1 MILKKIFQ
9 LTNNAVFR
17 KAMKKARKDRDI
29 KLTTNDAKINNLL
42 PEPKYHTEILVI
54 NIY

>member
-1 MILKKIFQ
+1 M
-9 LTNNAVFR
+9 TNNAVFR
-17 KAMKKARKDRDI
+17 KAMKKAGKDRDI

-42 PEPKYHTEILVI
+42 PEPKYHKEILVI